1 VTDDGETAPT
11 GLARRDL
18 ITVSAATAALAAG
31 LVEPAQAETAQR
43 PNPPPLSPQA
53 KPGRVT
59 VERRGGV
66 LLMGIDR
73 AEAQNLLDP
82 PVLIGLW
89 KAYYQLEHNDELRA
103 GVLYALGPD
112 FSYGADVAP
121 LLAAVAAGTYPPKD
135 PDQLDPFGRT
145 APFRTKPVVVAVQ
158 GATWFGGHELFLAA
172 DIRIA
177 ASDASFSQADV
188 TRGLVA
194 GVGGA
199 VRFAREAGWGNAM
212 RYMLTG
218 EQWGAEEARRLGL
231 VQDITAPGKQ
241 LDHAIEL
248 AQKIATKAAPLGVRA
263 TLASAHQSLVGEEAA
278 YAALYAEFRHLL
290 QSEDLKEF
298 QRARQE
304 GRAPVFQGK

>member
-1 VTDDGETAPT
+1 MTDDGETAPT

-18 ITVSAATAALAAG
+18 IAVSAATAALAAG